1 MGRGRVRGP
10 LWRAVLLYAIKVLS
24 SLHTPAEGSTIARIA
39 EHMRVR
45 LPLNGAAL
53 ILAINAPDVLAQ
65 QEHRRGFGFSGS
77 LGWSTIGGDFGE
89 LLTSGIP
96 AEGSIWY
103 QPSWWRFGVSIH
115 AASYSAVQPFQDQTI
130 SQMEFQLFGTF
141 LFLRGNLVQPYA
153 QVRAGATRWRPEGPL
168 FDPNPPPPD
177 VPPGENPAPGENG
190 FQGGLALGAEFW
202 VTKNFGLDV
211 AGLFSA
217 FSTEEFDVPILGITG
232 LSSGTELGFRAGF
245 VWFP

>member
-1 MGRGRVRGP
+1 MRAAARRGL
-10 LWRAVLLYAIKVLS
+10 LWRVVLPCAIKR
-24 SLHTPAEGSTIARIA
+24 LHTPAEGSIIAKYKYLG
-39 EHMRVR
+39 
-45 LPLNGAAL
+45 LPLIAAAL
-53 ILAINAPDVLAQ
+53 ILAINTPDLLAQ

-89 LLTSGIP
+89 LITTGIP

-115 AASYSAVQPFQDQTI
+115 AASYSTVQPFQDQTI

-153 QVRAGATRWRPEGPL
+153 QVRVGATRWRPEGPL

-190 FQGGLALGAEFW
+190 FQGGLALGAELW

-232 LSSGTELGFRAGF
+232 LSSGTEIGFRVGV